1 MTMERRMEAIEEIS
15 RLLINASR
23 GMNESIQRLET
34 LQRQREGT
42 IQELSET
49 VQELSAS
56 VRRLETS
63 VQRLETS
70 DRERE
75 ETLQALSES
84 IRVTNEALQSLM
96 AFVPET
102 QAEIIRL
109 DSRIDQIEAG

>member
-34 LQRQREGT
+34 LQRQRAGML
-42 IQELSET
+42 QELSDT
-49 VQELSAS
+49 VQALSAS
-56 VRRLETS
+56 VRRLEI
-63 VQRLETS
+63 L
-70 DRERE
+70 DRQRE
-75 ETLQALSES
+75 EQLQALSES

>member
-34 LQRQREGT
+34 LQRQRADT
-42 IQELSET
+42 L
-49 VQELSAS
+49 QELSAS
-56 VRRLETS
+56 VRRLEI
-63 VQRLETS
+63 L
-70 DRERE
+70 DRQRE
-75 ETLQALSES
+75 EQLQALSES

>member
-42 IQELSET
+42 LQELSAS

-56 VRRLETS
+56 VR
-63 VQRLETS
+63 RLETS

-109 DSRIDQIEAG
+109 DSRIDQIEGR

>member
-42 IQELSET
+42 LQELSAS

-56 VRRLETS
+56 VR
-63 VQRLETS
+63 RLETS

>member
-15 RLLINASR
+15 RLLIAASR
-23 GMNESIQRLET
+23 GMNDSIQRLET

-42 IQELSET
+42 LQELSDT
-49 VQELSAS
+49 VEGLSAS
-56 VRRLETS
+56 VRRLETMER
-63 VQRLETS
+63 Q
-70 DRERE
+70 RE
-75 ETLQALSES
+75 EQLQALSES

>member
-42 IQELSET
+42 L
-49 VQELSAS
+49 QELSAS
-56 VRRLETS
+56 VRRLEI
-63 VQRLETS
+63 L

-96 AFVPET
+96 AFVPAT

-109 DSRIDQIEAG
+109 DSSIDQIEGR